1 MISLLE
7 GVLITP
13 LKEIFTPGGNVFHG
27 MKATDPGYVGFGEAY
42 FSKVESNNI
51 KPWKRHRQM
60 TLNLIVPLGSIRFVL
75 FDDRLNSSTNGLF
88 QELILSPENYFRL
101 TVPPMIWVA
110 FQGGPDVGGILL
122 NVANIPHIQNESD
135 RKILSEILYDW

>member
-1 MISLLE
+1 
-7 GVLITP
+7 
-13 LKEIFTPGGNVFHG
+13 
-27 MKATDPGYVGFGEAY
+27 MKATDPGYAGFGEAY

-51 KPWKRHRQM
+51 KSWKRHRQM

-88 QELILSPENYFRL
+88 QELVLSPENYFRL

-110 FQGGPDVGGILL
+110 FQGGRDVGGILL